1 MRGYVVM
8 AESSDIYHDYRVQKE
23 AASVAR
29 AGFRVRV
36 YGFRNGRPDPGDAEF
51 PFELRTLPVAGRDR
65 RALRN
70 LSMIANIARINLT
83 LIATRARVYHAHNTM
98 FLVGM
103 WLGARLHGGRFVYDA
118 HEVQW
123 EKGRAMAGLERFFI
137 RRADG
142 VINVAP
148 GRARAA
154 AERYGLPVEAFTIVS
169 NYPIVSEQP
178 RAAPTTGAAGG
189 RLRLVF
195 SGGYDLSNNRL
206 DVLLAA
212 MRDVPEVDLY
222 LMAFGYRDG
231 EQVMRRLIGEY
242 GLGDRVTFLP
252 LVKPHEVMDAI
263 SGYDAAVN
271 LLTNPKNHV
280 SIRHP
285 SVNKMYE
292 YLAAGLPI
300 LCSDLEGF
308 VEEFARE
315 GAAIAV
321 DAGDPAAL
329 AQGLRSLLAG
339 PEVLAKMRSRAAELA
354 RTRYNWRT
362 QEERLQGLYRK
373 LAG

>member
-1 MRGYVVM
+1 MRGTVVM
-8 AESSDIYHDYRVQKE
+8 AESTDIYHDYRVQKE
-23 AASVAR
+23 AGSVAK
-29 AGFRVRV
+29 AGFQVRV
-36 YGFRNGRPDPGDAEF
+36 YGFRNGLRDPRGDGL
-51 PFELRTLPVAGRDR
+51 PFDLRTLPMASRDR

-70 LSMIANIARINLT
+70 LTIVMNVALINLI
-83 LIATRARVYHAHNTM
+83 LIGTRARIYHAHNTL

-103 WLGARLHGGRFVYDA
+103 WLGARLHRGRLVYDA

-123 EKGRAMAGLERFFI
+123 EKGRAMAALERFFV

-142 VINVAP
+142 VINVSP

-154 AERYGLPVEAFTIVS
+154 AERYGIPVETFTVLP
-169 NYPIVSEQP
+169 NYPIVP
-178 RAAPTTGAAGG
+178 DRPADPAAPEPGSD

-195 SGGYDLSNNRL
+195 SGGFDLSNNRL

-212 MRDVPEVDLY
+212 MRDVPQVDLY

-231 EQVMRRLIGEY
+231 EQIMRRLIEEY
-242 GLGDRVTFLP
+242 GLAKRVSFLP
-252 LVKPHEVMDAI
+252 LVKPHEVMGAI
-263 SGYDAAVN
+263 GGYDVAVN
-271 LLTNPKNHV
+271 LLTNPKNHI
-280 SIRHP
+280 SIRYP

-315 GAAIAV
+315 GAAVAV
-321 DAGDPAAL
+321 DAEDAASV
-329 AQGLRSLLAG
+329 AAGLRALLADREALKG
-339 PEVLAKMRSRAAELA
+339 MRTKAAELA
-354 RTRYNWRT
+354 RTRYNWLI
-362 QEERLQGLYRK
+362 QEDRLQSLYRK